1 MNAYSKGALIMKIG
15 NGYNNYL
22 NAVRQNQTNA
32 QNKELTTKSGHSEK
46 EESVQVNISNAAK
59 QLAKTN
65 NAELPSAKIEAIKKA
80 VLDGT
85 YEVSPEKISGSM
97 LETMKNQRK

>member
-1 MNAYSKGALIMKIG
+1 MKIG

-22 NAVRQNQTNA
+22 NAVRQNQSNA
-32 QNKELTTKSGHSEK
+32 QNKELSNKPGKTEK
-46 EESVQVNISNAAK
+46 EESVQVNISDAAK

-65 NAELPSAKIEAIKKA
+65 NTELPSAKVEAIKKA

-85 YEVSPEKISGSM
+85 YEVSPEKISSSM
-97 LETMKNQRK
+97 LEAMKNQRK